1 MFGTAFSLLD
11 PASQTLVKA
20 LVSQSGVAAGAG
32 DNTELTTAAIDRMPK
47 GLAGFMAAL
56 LTIPFRVTQAGAT
69 TLKLGLKISESD
81 DGTNWGADQVLE
93 DIATKTLNTGPA
105 AAVDGVYELGLDLS
119 KRKQY
124 VRFKITMD
132 LSAGAADTFVYGAA
146 LVLVSADK
154 LPV

>member
-32 DNTELTTAAIDRMPK
+32 DNTELTTAAIDRMPQ

-56 LTIPFRVTQAGAT
+56 LVLPYRVTQAGAT

-81 DGTNWGADQVLE
+81 DGVAFGADEVLE
-93 DIATKTLNTGPA
+93 AIATKTLNTGPA
-105 AAVDGVYELGLDLS
+105 AAVDGVYELGIDLS

-124 VRFKITMD
+124 IRFKITLD
-132 LSAGAADTFVYGAA
+132 LSAAGVDTFVYGAC
-146 LVLVSADK
+146 LVLTGADK
-154 LPV
+154 LPA